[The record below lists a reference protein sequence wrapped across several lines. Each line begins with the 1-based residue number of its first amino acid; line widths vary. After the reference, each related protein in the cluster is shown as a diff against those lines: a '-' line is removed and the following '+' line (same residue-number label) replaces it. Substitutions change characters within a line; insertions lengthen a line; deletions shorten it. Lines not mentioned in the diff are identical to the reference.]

1 MPSNFRRVL
10 SSLVVALLAVDFDS
24 GEFMA
29 IAEEPGQNP
38 NQPAVIEKPAEASQ
52 PTESAKPVEKPSEPA
67 KPTTRD
73 KPATESSTTDKPAT
87 EKPPAEKPVA
97 DKPAS
102 DKPATGEK
110 PAEEEKTP
118 ATSETAFGHSMHGQV
133 FDEGPRQAAYLMGGT
148 GKVHFPVTSK
158 HPDVQKFIEQGLGQ
172 LHGFW
177 YFEAERSFRQAAAL
191 DPDCAMAYW
200 GMAMANTENEK
211 RAKGFIAK
219 AAERKKNVTPREAL
233 WIDAL
238 NTYYSVAPKANDNK
252 GSAPAATKSPPTKN
266 GKQVAGKQ
274 PSTGNNREK
283 DRRRKYVRDL
293 ENIIHEYP
301 DDLEAKA
308 FLAVKIWQN
317 ASHELPISS
326 HEAFDSVIGAVLAKE
341 PMHPVHHY
349 RIHLWDN
356 EKPAWA
362 LKSAALCGQ
371 SAPNIAHMWHMPG
384 HTYSNTQRYNDAVFQ
399 QEASGRVDHAFMMR
413 DRVLPDQIHNYAHNQ
428 EWLIRNLNFVGRAH
442 DAIEL
447 SKNLD
452 DLPRHPKYNV
462 AHSRG
467 SANYGRNRLLDT
479 LVRYEMWDELIKF
492 SETRNLGPTDHR
504 DDQIKRLRALGVA
517 WISKGDLEQTNKQVA
532 ALEELLA
539 KAKEEQE
546 AAGTKAEK
554 AAQDKKESEDKVA
567 KAKKDAMEAL
577 SSKLRPINSALAE
590 LNGHIALAKED
601 NTAAWE
607 HFGKADNMSKE
618 VLSRLRFQ
626 TGDKAQAEQLA
637 KQAVDSGKNQV
648 YPLANYAY
656 ILYKLGK
663 PSEAG
668 KAMEQLRKLARQ
680 ADLDAPVFV
689 RLQPLVKELNLPDD
703 WRDKT
708 TPDDVGIRPDLNSL
722 GPYTWRPVPAPSW
735 ELTGPEGK
743 IVSLSQYRGKPV
755 VVIFYLGYG
764 CVHCVEQLKAFAPM
778 TKEFAD
784 AGISLLAIS
793 TDDVPSLEKS
803 LQKALLRPD
812 STGEFPFPLVSD
824 TGLNVF
830 KAYRVHDDFENL
842 PLHATFLID
851 GEGLIRWQDISFD
864 PFSDAKFVLNE
875 AKRLLNP

>member
-1 MPSNFRRVL
+1 MPHNTYRVL
-10 SSLVVALLAVDFDS
+10 FPFIALCLSLSILSVRGGIVL
-24 GEFMA
+24 
-29 IAEEPGQNP
+29 AEEDSSESTAKPVTN
-38 NQPAVIEKPAEASQ
+38 EKPAEPPQSTVA
-52 PTESAKPVEKPSEPA
+52 AKPA
-67 KPTTRD
+67 
-73 KPATESSTTDKPAT
+73 TDKPA
-87 EKPPAEKPVA
+87 
-97 DKPAS
+97 
-102 DKPATGEK
+102 ATEK
-110 PAEEEKTP
+110 PAEEDKTL
-118 ATSETAFGHSMHGQV
+118 ATSETAFGHSLHGET
-133 FDEGPRQAAYLMGGT
+133 FNEGPRQAAYLMGGT

-158 HPDVQKFIEQGLGQ
+158 QPEVQKFIEQGLGQ

-211 RAKGFIAK
+211 RAKSFVAK
-219 AAERKKNVTPREAL
+219 AVERKKGITPREAL

-238 NTYYSVAPKANDNK
+238 NTYYSVDPKANDAK
-252 GSAPAATKSPPTKN
+252 GNTPAATKDTPTKN
-266 GKQVAGKQ
+266 SKQTAGKK
-274 PSTGNNREK
+274 SASGKSSDK

-326 HEAFDSVIGAVLAKE
+326 HEAYDSLIGAVLAKE
-341 PMHPVHHY
+341 SMHPVHHY

-362 LKSAALCGQ
+362 LSSAALCGQ

-399 QEASGRVDHAFMMR
+399 QEASSRVDHAFMMR
-413 DRVLPDQIHNYAHNQ
+413 DHVLPDQIHNYAHNQ
-428 EWLIRNLNFVGRAH
+428 EWLIRNLNFIGRVH
-442 DAIEL
+442 SAIEL

-462 AHSRG
+462 AHSKG

-479 LVRYEMWDELIKF
+479 LTRYEMWDELIKL
-492 SETRNLGPTDHR
+492 SETRHLGPTDHR

-517 WISKGDLEQTNKQVA
+517 WISKGDAEHAGKQVA
-532 ALEELLA
+532 ALEEMLS

-546 AAGTKAEK
+546 AAGEKAEK
-554 AAQDKKESEDKVA
+554 AARDKKEADDKVA
-567 KAKKDAMEAL
+567 KAKKDAIDAQA
-577 SSKLRPINSALAE
+577 SKLRPIESALNE
-590 LNGHIALAKED
+590 LKGHLALAD
-601 NTAAWE
+601 DDSTAAWE
-607 HFGKADNMSKE
+607 HFTKADNMSKE
-618 VLSRLRFQ
+618 VLSRLRLE
-626 TGDKAQAEQLA
+626 TGDKPQAEQLA

-668 KAMEQLRKLARQ
+668 KIFEQLRKLAPR

-703 WRDKT
+703 WRSTDA
-708 TPDDVGIRPDLNSL
+708 TPTDVGKRPDLDTL
-722 GPYTWRPVPAPSW
+722 GPFTWRPSPAPTW
-735 ELTGPEGK
+735 QLPGPDGK
-743 IVSLSQYRGKPV
+743 LSSLSEYRGKPV
-755 VVIFYLGYG
+755 VVIFYLGFG

-784 AGISLLAIS
+784 AGISLVAIS
-793 TDDVPSLEKS
+793 TDDVPTLEKS
-803 LQKALLRPD
+803 LQKAASD
-812 STGEFPFPLVSD
+812 GDFPFPLVSD
-824 TGLNVF
+824 TGLQTF
-830 KAYRVHDDFENL
+830 KAYRAHDDFENS

-851 GEGLIRWQDISFD
+851 GAGLVRWQDISYE
-864 PFSDAKFVLNE
+864 PFADAKFLLGE
-875 AKRLLNP
+875 AKRLLNN